1 MESDEERLGG
11 VLQEARDL
19 IVESI
24 RLLDIENV
32 NAGQQKRLVKN
43 RFVLIFRFRF
53 VPREQTGV
61 GWGT

>member
-32 NAGQQKRLVKN
+32 NAGQQKRLVKD